1 MVVGG
6 LAAVREAGGKRV
18 GRRGR
23 GSAGLR
29 REKKVRGS
37 RQVARGWYGRRRGGV
52 WEEKGRGMRGDVSCR
67 FWQILSLMAG

>member
-1 MVVGG
+1 MRGGGCVTGWVGSG
-6 LAAVREAGGKRV
+6 ERSRGRRV

-23 GSAGLR
+23 GAAGLR

-52 WEEKGRGMRGDVSCR
+52 LEEKGRGMR
-67 FWQILSLMAG
+67 